1 MSYLRRV
8 FVTSH
13 LGGSGLIPEQF
24 MVDKVALGQGYL
36 TGNFGIPKSVTILSI
51 VHVDSSLFLRK
62 DITQQRPKFQEKSE
76 IIRRLTKKKLYFSLY
91 LELWSLR

>member
-1 MSYLRRV
+1 M
-8 FVTSH
+8 TSH
-13 LGGSGLIPEQF
+13 LRGSALIPEQF

-36 TGNFGIPKSVTILSI
+36 TENFGVPKSV
-51 VHVDSSLFLRK
+51 VHIDSSLFLRK
-62 DITQQRPKFQEKSE
+62 DSTQQRPQFQEKSE